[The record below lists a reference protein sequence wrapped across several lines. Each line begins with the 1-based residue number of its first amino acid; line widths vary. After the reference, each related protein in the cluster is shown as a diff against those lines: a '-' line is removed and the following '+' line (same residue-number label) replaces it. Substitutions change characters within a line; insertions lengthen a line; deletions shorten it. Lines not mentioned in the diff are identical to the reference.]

1 METDDEG
8 RRAAVSS
15 LELWSANHV
24 EIVGLGAATQN
35 RGQRMSVR
43 DVDID
48 TRWMGYRGRGRKR
61 GRVGMRK
68 DEAAC

>member
-24 EIVGLGAATQN
+24 EIVGSGAATQN

-43 DVDID
+43 GLDVDV
-48 TRWMGYRGRGRKR
+48 RWMGMRGRDGR
-61 GRVGMRK
+61 
-68 DEAAC
+68 EAELG